1 MQYVYIYIYI
11 LDMLS
16 NSSDLQSLI
25 VTGIVICII
34 TFLISNM
41 GAHLLA
47 GNMVIS
53 VTLSIL
59 AIVLFLNLAA
69 IGRQPVQRTELS
81 FKVKECACNTNC
93 TYTLIVKKLDC
104 FTFYDN
110 VQ

>member
-11 LDMLS
+11 LDMPS

-25 VTGIVICII
+25 VSGIVICII

-53 VTLSIL
+53 VTLSVL

-69 IGRQPVQRTELS
+69 IGRQPVQRIELS
-81 FKVKECACNTNC
+81 FKVKECTRNTNC
-93 TYTLIVKKLDC
+93 TYTNCKKLDC
-104 FTFYDN
+104 FTFYN
-110 VQ
+110 IQ